1 MGRNN
6 FYDLLGSKNACAMLF
21 DISMKRK

>member
-6 FYDLLGSKNACAMLF
+6 FYELLGSKNPCVMLF